1 MRIDPSRNR
10 RRDIPPLAD
19 SREKILYKIRESL
32 QTTISTSKLF
42 YLPWI
47 KKKKKKNRSR
57 LFPFERNFPPE
68 RQKATVRSRV
78 SGQTVE
84 PDWRVSLSNGSTLPP
99 LLPGRESRKQDS
111 RDSPSRS
118 DRRSPRWI
126 PSPWKRNSWT
136 WSREASRCRWPA
148 PGETLADTCASSSI
162 SSGKKS
168 SDRTLGQTVSA
179 QSPCSQ

>member
-42 YLPWI
+42 YLPRV
-47 KKKKKKNRSR
+47 KKKKRTGVDYSHSSETSLPNDKRPQFDRESLAKLSSQTDEF
-57 LFPFERNFPPE
+57 LSLTDPPF
-68 RQKATVRSRV
+68 
-78 SGQTVE
+78 
-84 PDWRVSLSNGSTLPP
+84 PP